1 MMGRRVI
8 VADFDSWTGF
18 AVSAEGVSPLRIR
31 DTAKCVLAYL
41 RCGSGSLRKRLIS
54 SAIRLFA
61 FRLKPSQAPLK

>member
-1 MMGRRVI
+1 MMGCRVI
-8 VADFDSWTGF
+8 VADFDSWTG
-18 AVSAEGVSPLRIR
+18 S
-31 DTAKCVLAYL
+31 AYL